1 MVGFSTAR
9 HSAAYGS
16 IPVEEMQLKPWKG
29 NKMANEEKKGSVLL
43 GLFWMILIS
52 ILLCWLAFV
61 GPLLAGLV
69 GGKKA
74 GGVGKALL
82 AALLPAIVFGVA
94 LAALATTMSGLPVF
108 GAVAGAGGFVLAVSQ
123 VGPLL
128 LGAIIGGLLA

>member
-1 MVGFSTAR
+1 
-9 HSAAYGS
+9 
-16 IPVEEMQLKPWKG
+16 
-29 NKMANEEKKGSVLL
+29 MANEEKKGSVFAGFL
-43 GLFWMILIS
+43 WMIILS

-82 AALLPAIVFGVA
+82 AALLPAILFGAA
-94 LAALATTMSGLPVF
+94 LAALATTMTGVPVM
-108 GAVAGAGGFVLAVSQ
+108 GAVAGAGGFVLAASQ

-128 LGAIIGGLLA
+128 LGAVIGGLIA

>member
-1 MVGFSTAR
+1 M
-9 HSAAYGS
+9 
-16 IPVEEMQLKPWKG
+16 G
-29 NKMANEEKKGSVLL
+29 NDEKRGSVLV
-43 GLFWMILIS
+43 GLLWMILLS

-82 AALLPAIVFGVA
+82 AALLPAILFGAILAVF
-94 LAALATTMSGLPVF
+94 ATTMTGLPVF

-123 VGPLL
+123 VGPLV
-128 LGAIIGGLLA
+128 LGAIIGGLIA